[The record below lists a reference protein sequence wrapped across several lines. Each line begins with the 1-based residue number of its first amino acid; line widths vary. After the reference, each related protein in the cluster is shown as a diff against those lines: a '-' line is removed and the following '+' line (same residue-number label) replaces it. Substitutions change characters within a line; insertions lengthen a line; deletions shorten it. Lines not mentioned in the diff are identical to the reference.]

1 MTTCFN
7 QKLRWDC
14 FVLITVSIKKLLRQ
28 GAKEISDP
36 WWCKK
41 KWILVRVSQKHWEQR
56 IYRMF
61 ITVRVSI
68 HLLIQSSAKHGTP
81 KKEST
86 EWSEGADNQQKVLL
100 CTVCSKASFHEGF
113 LIFQPLQLSGVSQ
126 SVKIQTKKN
135 IELSGSQY
143 IYIYRNTTGI
153 PSKEYHHRNTHR
165 KSHPKFVDFLC
176 HSFGS
181 GSSKRVEDSFG
192 SDSST
197 TNPCHQADD
206 VRP

>member
-41 KWILVRVSQKHWEQR
+41 NRILVSQKHWEQR

-143 IYIYRNTTGI
+143 LYIGIPQEYHQRNTIIGTPIGNPTPNLLI
-153 PSKEYHHRNTHR
+153 FCVTA
-165 KSHPKFVDFLC
+165 
-176 HSFGS
+176 
-181 GSSKRVEDSFG
+181 
-192 SDSST
+192 SDLDPLSE
-197 TNPCHQADD
+197 
-206 VRP
+206 